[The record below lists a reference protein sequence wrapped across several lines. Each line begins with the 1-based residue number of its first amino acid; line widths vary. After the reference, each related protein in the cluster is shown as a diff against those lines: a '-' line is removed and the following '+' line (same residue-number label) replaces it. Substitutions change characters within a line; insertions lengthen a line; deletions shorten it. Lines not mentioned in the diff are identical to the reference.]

1 MDTDLDLCLHIMIL
15 IRNDIMLRVR
25 YVHDTDTDSV
35 LMFQILV
42 VIRYMILI
50 ILS

>member
-1 MDTDLDLCLHIMIL
+1 MDLCLHIMIL

-25 YVHDTDTDSV
+25 YVHDTDMYI

-42 VIRYMILI
+42 VIHYMILI

>member
-1 MDTDLDLCLHIMIL
+1 VFAHLMIL

-25 YVHDTDTDSV
+25 YVHDTDTYINVSV
-35 LMFQILV
+35 QILV

-50 ILS
+50 KYYP